1 MAFCT
6 LLFVYFICLIRFKFP
21 EDRKN
26 TSFVLIIP
34 WSFVYSSSQEIQ
46 KKCVHSTFFLN
57 IKADPGISL
66 VVQRLRLWA
75 PNVGGLAS
83 IPGQETRCHI
93 PQWKI
98 PHAATKT
105 RHSRIKKKKKADPG
119 EGSTHCI
126 SVILCEV
133 KWESLSRVRLF
144 ETSWTIRSMEFLWA
158 RILEWV
164 AFPFS
169 RGSSQQRDWTQVSRT
184 ADRFFTSWATREV
197 LLCVCGM
204 KSILSLHFFSLTLGK
219 ISCRQWSMFK

>member
-1 MAFCT
+1 MAFYT

-105 RHSRIKKKKKADPG
+105 RHSRIKKKKKG
-119 EGSTHCI
+119 R
-126 SVILCEV
+126 
-133 KWESLSRVRLF
+133 SR
-144 ETSWTIRSMEFLWA
+144 W
-158 RILEWV
+158 
-164 AFPFS
+164 
-169 RGSSQQRDWTQVSRT
+169 
-184 ADRFFTSWATREV
+184 RFN
-197 LLCVCGM
+197 
-204 KSILSLHFFSLTLGK
+204 SLHFSNSVWSEVRVSQSCPTLWDLMDYTVHGISLGQNTGVGSLSLLQG
-219 ISCRQWSMFK
+219 IFPTEGLNPGLPHCRQILYQLSHEGSPIMCMWNEKHTFPALFLLNIRKNFM